1 MKKILLAGYYG
12 YGNLGDE
19 AILEMFLEI
28 FDKSNNI
35 KEVTVL
41 SGNTKETTSRYN
53 VNSINRYN
61 IPDLIKQIISVDA
74 LVFCGGSLLQDVTSK
89 RSIMYY
95 LSLIKIA
102 KLFNKKVYL
111 LSQGIGPINHKNIKK
126 RASKILQSVDFI
138 TVRDY
143 RSLDLLISMGIDKNK
158 IKFSAD
164 PVIALCSDNKDISE
178 QINNKVCFS
187 LRNWKEFDF
196 TDEICEVVN
205 KLYNVGI
212 ESTFMCFHH
221 NLDISL
227 HDEIKDKLGD
237 KAKFITHRLNT
248 TEAMDIIKKM
258 DLLVGVR
265 LHSLILAA
273 SAYVPI
279 IALSYDPKI
288 DEFLKCLNLTSYM
301 NINSD
306 TSINV
311 DNLYNEIMYNID
323 NKKIEQ
329 EKLIKNVGELKK
341 TLNVNLDIINNI

>member
-12 YGNLGDE
+12 FGNLGDE
-19 AILEMFLEI
+19 AILEMFLKI
-28 FDKSNNI
+28 FNESSNI
-35 KEVTVL
+35 EEVTVL
-41 SGNTKETTSRYN
+41 SGNSKETINRYN
-53 VNSINRYN
+53 VSSINRYN
-61 IPDLIKQIISVDA
+61 IPVLIKNIIKVDA
-74 LVFCGGSLLQDVTSK
+74 LVFGGGSLLQDVTSR

-111 LSQGIGPINHKNIKK
+111 LSQGIGPIVHNNIKK
-126 RASKILQSVDFI
+126 HASKILRSVDYI

-143 RSLDLLISMGIDKNK
+143 RSLNILIDMGIDRDK

-164 PVIALCSDNKDISE
+164 PVIALCSDNKKVNE

-187 LRNWKEFDF
+187 LRNWKEFNF
-196 TDEICEVVN
+196 TNDICEVVN

-248 TEAMDIIKKM
+248 TEAMNIIKEM

-273 SAYVPI
+273 SAYVPL

-288 DEFLKCLNLTSYM
+288 DEFLKCLNLMSYM
-301 NINSD
+301 NINNEKN
-306 TSINV
+306 INV
-311 DNLYNEIMYNID
+311 ENLYNEILFKID

-329 EKLIKNVGELKK
+329 QRLIENVGELKK
-341 TLNVNLDIINNI
+341 TLYVNLDIINNI